1 MSEPIVL
8 YKGPSML
15 DGAPIVAIATLGS
28 SNVKTGPMVQTWILR
43 QDMAPTEASKAAADS
58 SVCGDCPRRHATGGD
73 CYVTLFQAPLSVW
86 RQWDRAGRPEANI
99 DQDMLV
105 PLTLAAQEHGFRM
118 GSYGDPAAV
127 PFTVWRDMMEV
138 LQPKLHTGYT
148 HQWRMLQTRMDT
160 SMAGALAWEHGV
172 NVWDHLEWLK
182 AHVMASCDTVTDARD
197 ARADGWRY
205 FLAVSPDQVASVPER
220 TIECLAERTVNPRT
234 CEECGICNGTQGRE
248 ARASVYIIEH
258 GARSVGKHKRS
269 AALKVLR

>member
-1 MSEPIVL
+1 
-8 YKGPSML
+8 ML

-86 RQWDRAGRPEANI
+86 RQWDRSGRPEANV
-99 DQDMLV
+99 DQDTLV

-118 GSYGDPAAV
+118 GSYGDPVAV
-127 PFTVWRDMMEV
+127 PFTIWQDLLEM
-138 LQPKLHTGYT
+138 LQPKMHTGYT
-148 HQWRMLQTRMDT
+148 HQWRLLAERGNDAVMTR
-160 SMAGALAWEHGV
+160 
-172 NVWDHLEWLK
+172 EWFQ
-182 AHVMASCDTVTDARD
+182 ANIMASCDSVADAAE
-197 ARADGWRY
+197 ARALGWRY
-205 FLAVSPDQVASVPER
+205 FLAVSPDQVTNVPER
-220 TIECLAERTVNPRT
+220 TIECLAERAVNPRT